1 MATTHTLIEAKTIS
15 TPTTSITFATIPQT
29 YNDLKIC
36 ISARSSQN
44 STRENIILGL
54 NAYNSDSGFN
64 WVGFYNYGGT
74 NLGSNKSPAAARIIG
89 DIPANTNLSNLFSNS
104 EIYIPNYSTT
114 GTHISNGD
122 GCVENNGTSN
132 QFIGFNVVT
141 FTGASIA
148 IDSVTIN
155 CGAGATYN
163 FMAGSK
169 FYLYGIK
176 KS

>member
-1 MATTHTLIEAKTIS
+1 MATTYTLIEAKTIS
-15 TPTTSITFATIPQT
+15 TPITSITFAAIPQT

-36 ISARSSQN
+36 VSARSSQN

-54 NAYNSDSGFN
+54 NTYNSDSGFN
-64 WVGFYNYGGT
+64 WVGFYNYSGT
-74 NLGSNKSPAAARIIG
+74 SLGSNKSPAAYRIIG
-89 DIPANTNLSNLFSNS
+89 DIPANANNSNIFSNS

-122 GCVENNGTSN
+122 GAVETIGTTN
-132 QFIGFNVVT
+132 QFIGFNMVA

-148 IDSVTIN
+148 ITDVIIN

-176 KS
+176 KQ